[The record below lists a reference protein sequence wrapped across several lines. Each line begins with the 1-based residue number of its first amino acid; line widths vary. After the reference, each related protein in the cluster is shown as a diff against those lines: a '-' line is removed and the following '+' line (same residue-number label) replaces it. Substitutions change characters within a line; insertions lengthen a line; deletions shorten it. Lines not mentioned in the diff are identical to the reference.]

1 MAELHDLTALEQGAA
16 IRAGEVSSAELVA
29 HYRDRIERLDA
40 DLGAF
45 VTLVD
50 PPTPAATDGPLAGV
64 PTAIK
69 DLAQTAG
76 VTTAFGSALMGH
88 NVPQVSDEVVL
99 RIERAGMPWLGKTAT
114 PEFGS
119 PCYTEPAGRAPAVT
133 PWDTTRMA
141 GGSSGGAGAAVAA
154 GLVPLAHGSDGGGSI
169 RIPASCCGIVGFK
182 PTRGVISAAPVYGD
196 PIGLS
201 TNGPLART
209 VRDTAAFLDVMA
221 GRAVGDPTWA
231 PTEPYLAACDRTPG
245 RLRIARFLTPVI
257 GDVEIDAEVAAAYE
271 RTSALLSSL
280 GHEVED
286 VAVPIAPEAVPV
298 FELCWAVMTALTP
311 VAPEHRDGLR
321 PLTRWLMERGEA
333 VSAPDFGRAIGEMRR
348 VAARA
353 LIALAPYDAV
363 LTPTVARPPAL
374 VGELRDDADPAQD
387 FENQKRFTPYTSAWN
402 ITGMPAVSLPLHHSA
417 SGLPLGM
424 MLAGRPGEDAAL
436 LALAAQVEAA
446 APWADR
452 HPACW

>member
-29 HYRDRIERLDA
+29 HYRERIDRLDD

-45 VTLVD
+45 VTLVE
-50 PPTPAATDGPLAGV
+50 PPAPVAADGPLAGV

-76 VTTAFGSALMGH
+76 VTTGFGSALMGH
-88 NVPQVSDEVVL
+88 NVPAVSDEVVL

-133 PWDTTRMA
+133 PWDTARMA

-169 RIPASCCGIVGFK
+169 RIPASCCGVVGFK

-209 VRDTAAFLDVMA
+209 VRDAAAFLDVMA

-257 GDVEIDAEVAAAYE
+257 GDVEVDAEVAAAYE

-280 GHEVED
+280 GHEIED

-311 VAPEHRDGLR
+311 VPLEQRDALR

-353 LIALAPYDAV
+353 LIALSSYDAV

-374 VGELRDDADPAQD
+374 VGDLRDDADPAQD

-452 HPACW
+452 HPDCW